1 MDALASVILYLDE
14 PKAAPGVFPI
24 KDISERLILDKSVIF
39 LLSKPSVPW
48 IAPYI
53 LEKDRTFNDSAKIP
67 AKLLLITA
75 VLPPDWIIKALEDF
89 IGYVVNAVIIEFNIT
104 SIKPNIIKNSLSITE
119 KPTYIG
125 MMETIYVAKAAC

>member
-1 MDALASVILYLDE
+1 MDALAAVILYLDE
-14 PKAAPGVFPI
+14 PKAAPGVCPI
-24 KDISERLILDKSVIF
+24 KDIAEQLILDKSVIF
-39 LLSKPSVPW
+39 LFSKPSVPCM
-48 IAPYI
+48 APYI
-53 LEKDRTFNDSAKIP
+53 LEKDRIFNDSAKIP

-104 SIKPNIIKNSLSITE
+104 SVNPNIIKNSLCITE

>member
-1 MDALASVILYLDE
+1 M
-14 PKAAPGVFPI
+14 
-24 KDISERLILDKSVIF
+24 
-39 LLSKPSVPW
+39 PW

-89 IGYVVNAVIIEFNIT
+89 IGYVVNAVIIEFNIM